1 MRNISN
7 RSGDFTCSDSGEEV
21 ENVSIRGQGSHL
33 GFLMASK
40 LKI

>member
-7 RSGDFTCSDSGEEV
+7 RSGDFTCSDSGEV
-21 ENVSIRGQGSHL
+21 ENVSIRGQGSHP